1 MWNKTENKGTSKVNK
16 SLFKYLLTIFIVI
29 LLAGIIFSSTLISN
43 INETQ
48 KEINRLSTIINNTYY
63 YKNPTYQEAIN
74 FLENDTT
81 DKNLYNDTNYYCI
94 HYSRDV
100 NNNSEKNGLCCGY
113 VTIVLKNESTGLL
126 IPHAIVSF
134 NTTDRGIVF
143 FEPQTDEEL
152 IDLTIGK
159 DYWTQCI
166 KSGNNTHKD
175 KYGLIVVEKLI
186 IW

>member
-1 MWNKTENKGTSKVNK
+1 MELKKGKKYTPKDK
-16 SLFKYLLTIFIVI
+16 SFYKYLLIVCIAI
-29 LLAGIIFSSTLISN
+29 LIFSFLFSSELISK
-43 INETQ
+43 INETEE
-48 KEINRLSTIINNTYY
+48 KINNLSTRIDNTYY
-63 YKNPTYQEAIN
+63 YNNLTYKEAIN

-100 NNNSEKNGLCCGY
+100 NNNSEKNGLRCGY
-113 VTIVLKNESTGLL
+113 VTIVLKNESTGALV
-126 IPHAIVSF
+126 PHAIITF

-166 KSGNNTHKD
+166 KSGNITHKN
-175 KYGLIVVEKLI
+175 KYGMIVVEKSV